1 MGESRGTTHGEIS
14 IWKVSWNKG
23 GLVSLIKFSAFLLL
37 FPPLVSTFRLMGR
50 ADVADSRLKG
60 ANPGSWYCFLAL
72 PKPFLIS
79 GHDLKSEVPLSSSKY
94 GM

>member
-1 MGESRGTTHGEIS
+1 MGESRGGRHGEIS

-37 FPPLVSTFRLMGR
+37 LPPLVSTFRGLGR
-50 ADVADSRLKG
+50 ADVGDSRLKG
-60 ANPGSWYCFLAL
+60 ANPRSWFCFLAL

-79 GHDLKSEVPLSSSKY
+79 GHDLKPEMPLSFSKY

>member
-1 MGESRGTTHGEIS
+1 MGESRGVRHGEIS

-37 FPPLVSTFRLMGR
+37 LPPLVSTFRGLGR
-50 ADVADSRLKG
+50 ADVGDSRLKG
-60 ANPGSWYCFLAL
+60 ANPRSWFCFLAL

-79 GHDLKSEVPLSSSKY
+79 GHDLKPEVPLSFSKY